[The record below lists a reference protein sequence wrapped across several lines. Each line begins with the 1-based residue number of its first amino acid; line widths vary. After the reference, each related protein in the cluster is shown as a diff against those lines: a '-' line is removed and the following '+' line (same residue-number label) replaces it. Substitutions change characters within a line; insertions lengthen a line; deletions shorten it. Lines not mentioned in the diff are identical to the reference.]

1 MNKLCRNALASCLA
15 ATFAVGG
22 GIAVP
27 AASGASLE
35 QDTAVAGMAVSLDN
49 YYASSQTPEADI
61 MDYIR
66 YIVASAQEKKNYPS
80 FYCKCDDERRWF
92 RCIWNQLGIKG
103 CQRKGRRTCQCNG
116 KLKCQK

>member
-35 QDTAVAGMAVSLDN
+35 QDTAVAGMA
-49 YYASSQTPEADI
+49 AAK
-61 MDYIR
+61 R
-66 YIVASAQEKKNYPS
+66 
-80 FYCKCDDERRWF
+80 
-92 RCIWNQLGIKG
+92 
-103 CQRKGRRTCQCNG
+103 
-116 KLKCQK
+116 LKQILWIIFVI

>member
-15 ATFAVGG
+15 ATLAVGG

-66 YIVASAQEKKNYPS
+66 YIVASAQEKKIIPV

-92 RCIWNQLGIKG
+92 RCIWN
-103 CQRKGRRTCQCNG
+103 
-116 KLKCQK
+116 

>member
-35 QDTAVAGMAVSLDN
+35 QDTAAAGMAVSLDN
-49 YYASSQTPEADI
+49 YYASSQTP
-61 MDYIR
+61 
-66 YIVASAQEKKNYPS
+66 
-80 FYCKCDDERRWF
+80 
-92 RCIWNQLGIKG
+92 
-103 CQRKGRRTCQCNG
+103 
-116 KLKCQK
+116 

>member
-1 MNKLCRNALASCLA
+1 MQECAGILSGCNTCSRR
-15 ATFAVGG
+15 

-66 YIVASAQEKKNYPS
+66 YIVASAQEKKIIPV
-80 FYCKCDDERRWF
+80 FTVMRRRKKMVPLYLELVW
-92 RCIWNQLGIKG
+92 
-103 CQRKGRRTCQCNG
+103 CQRMPAKR
-116 KLKCQK
+116 KKDLSV

>member
-15 ATFAVGG
+15 ASLAVGG

-61 MDYIR
+61 IDYIR
-66 YIVASAQEKKNYPS
+66 YIVASAQEKKS
-80 FYCKCDDERRWF
+80 S
-92 RCIWNQLGIKG
+92 IWNQFGVKG

-116 KLKCQK
+116 KLKC